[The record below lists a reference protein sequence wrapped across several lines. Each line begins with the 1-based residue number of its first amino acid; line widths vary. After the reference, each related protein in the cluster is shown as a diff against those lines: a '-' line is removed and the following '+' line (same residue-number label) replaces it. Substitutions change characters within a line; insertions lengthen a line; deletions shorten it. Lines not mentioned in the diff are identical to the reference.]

1 MPDINHRARKI
12 LQAVVQE
19 FIHTGD
25 AVGSRTITKR
35 YGLDLSPATVRNVMA
50 DLEEAGMLT
59 QPHTSAGRVPTDLGL
74 RYFVDTLLKVRA
86 LSPKEKEDIAA
97 RYQVTPL
104 EFEQVLT
111 ETSKML
117 SELSQHTAL
126 VLAPR
131 PEADVLDQIEF
142 MRIRERELLAVVV
155 TKSGQVVN
163 KLIALEAPVGDSELE
178 RIHNYL
184 NGLVSGLTLDQV
196 RGKLIE
202 EIGREKN
209 QYDQLVARAL
219 ALGTQ
224 AIEGAV
230 RTNVIVEGQAN
241 LVEKN
246 ADPEK
251 MKQLLKTLEEKQQL
265 LSLLDRTIEA
275 PGIKVFIGA
284 ETQLASLE
292 NMTLVASAYGPEDR
306 PLGTLGVIGP
316 QRMNYSKVIS
326 LVDFTAQMLS
336 DVLNKL

>member
-1 MPDINHRARKI
+1 MEINHRARKI

-74 RYFVDTLLKVRA
+74 RYFVDTMLKVRS
-86 LSPKEKEDIAA
+86 LSPKEKEEIAA

-104 EFEQVLT
+104 EFEQVLQ
-111 ETSKML
+111 ETSKLL

-131 PEADVLDQIEF
+131 PEADVLEHIEF
-142 MRIRERELLAVVV
+142 MRLREGELLAVVV

-163 KLIALEAPVGDSELE
+163 KIIVIDQPVVDGELE

-184 NGLVSGLTLDQV
+184 NSLVSGLTLDQV
-196 RGKLIE
+196 RGKLVE
-202 EIGREKN
+202 EVGLEKN
-209 QYDQLVARAL
+209 QYDQMVARAL
-219 ALGTQ
+219 ALGAQ

-230 RTNVIVEGQAN
+230 KQQVIAYGQSN

-251 MKQLLKTLEEKQQL
+251 MKQLLKTLEEKQQIL
-265 LSLLDRTIEA
+265 LLLDRTIAA

-292 NMTLVASAYGPEDR
+292 NMTLVAAAYGPEDR

-336 DVLNKL
+336 DVLNRL

>member
-1 MPDINHRARKI
+1 MEINHRARKI

-74 RYFVDTLLKVRA
+74 RYFVDTLLKVRS
-86 LSPKEKEDIAA
+86 LTPKEKEDIAV

-104 EFEQVLT
+104 EFEQVLQ
-111 ETSKML
+111 ETSKLL

-131 PEADVLDQIEF
+131 PEADVLEHIEF
-142 MRIRERELLAVVV
+142 MRLREGELLAVVV

-163 KLIALEAPVGDSELE
+163 KIIAIDPPVPDGELE

-196 RGKLIE
+196 RGKLVE
-202 EIGREKN
+202 EIGLEKN
-209 QYDQLVARAL
+209 QYDQMVARAL
-219 ALGTQ
+219 ALGAQ

-230 RTNVIVEGQAN
+230 KQQVIVEGQAN

-251 MKQLLKTLEEKQQL
+251 MKQVLKTLEEKQQL
-265 LSLLDRTIEA
+265 LLLLDRTIAA
-275 PGIKVFIGA
+275 PGIKVFIGS

-292 NMTLVASAYGPEDR
+292 NMTLVAAAYGPEDR

-336 DVLNKL
+336 DVLNRL